1 MQERADRNGF
11 NNLEP
16 SQHLGADEA
25 WATAGPSRSNTSS
38 MRMSSIIPA
47 IGDHRLISDTRDAPV
62 RLSQSVINNLQNS
75 PEVRRA
81 LYQIILCDTY
91 TAKKTDSTRAQDA
104 ELKVQDRVNAELK
117 RIRDSQAQKLDFL
130 TASLTTNPPKEDA
143 AFSEPQRAT
152 TGLAYHLS
160 SPFYHDSN
168 TKIESPASA
177 DSGRSHDSVEKEIM
191 DLRAKLDARKKVE
204 KVPVEVETA
213 KEKLV
218 QCLRTNDRR
227 PLDCWQE
234 VEQFKV
240 QVGKLEQAFIQK
252 AGR

>member
-1 MQERADRNGF
+1 MGNGGSKPEQHIF
-11 NNLEP
+11 N
-16 SQHLGADEA
+16 A
-25 WATAGPSRSNTSS
+25 
-38 MRMSSIIPA
+38 
-47 IGDHRLISDTRDAPV
+47 DAPV

-75 PEVRRA
+75 PE
-81 LYQIILCDTY
+81 
-91 TAKKTDSTRAQDA
+91 TDSTRAQDL

-117 RIRDSQAQKLDFL
+117 RIRDSQAQKLESL

-143 AFSEPQRAT
+143 TLSEPQRAT

-168 TKIESPASA
+168 STKIDAPASA

-204 KVPVEVETA
+204 QVPVEVEKA
-213 KEKLV
+213 KESLV

-234 VEQFKV
+234 VEQFKQ

>member
-1 MQERADRNGF
+1 MGNGGSKPEQHIF
-11 NNLEP
+11 N
-16 SQHLGADEA
+16 A
-25 WATAGPSRSNTSS
+25 
-38 MRMSSIIPA
+38 
-47 IGDHRLISDTRDAPV
+47 DAPV

-75 PEVRRA
+75 PE
-81 LYQIILCDTY
+81 
-91 TAKKTDSTRAQDA
+91 TDSTRAQDL
-104 ELKVQDRVNAELK
+104 ELKVQDRVNSELK
-117 RIRDSQAQKLDFL
+117 RIRDAQAQKLESL
-130 TASLTTNPPKEDA
+130 TASLTTNPPKEDSPSA
-143 AFSEPQRAT
+143 EPQRAT

-160 SPFYHDSN
+160 SPFYHDSTTKLDTPAN
-168 TKIESPASA
+168 T

-204 KVPVEVETA
+204 QVPVEVEKA
-213 KEKLV
+213 KESLV